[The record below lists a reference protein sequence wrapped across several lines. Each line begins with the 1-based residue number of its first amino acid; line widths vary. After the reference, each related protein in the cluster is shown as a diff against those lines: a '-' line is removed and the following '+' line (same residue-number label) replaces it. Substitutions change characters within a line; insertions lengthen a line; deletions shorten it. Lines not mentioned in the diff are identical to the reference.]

1 MTMPQGPNPYGQAPY
16 GQNPYPQAPQPPQAP
31 YGQPQPGYA
40 HPQQPPAPYGYQ
52 QPQPGYPA
60 PPQQPYAQGG
70 APVPPQ
76 QQPYAPQGGA
86 PVPPPRPAKKRSP
99 MAILKGIGVV
109 LALIVGAIF
118 WISSMDD
125 ADSAEVG
132 DCVKKSES
140 SLDDGLKV
148 VDCGTSEA
156 QYKVTAVHNDTSDP
170 SVCPAGETAY
180 SKSVQR
186 RKRAD
191 THMVLCMTP
200 TK

>member
-1 MTMPQGPNPYGQAPY
+1 MPPQGPNPYGQAPY

-31 YGQPQPGYA
+31 YGQPQPGYGQ
-40 HPQQPPAPYGYQ
+40 PQQPPAPYGYQ

-60 PPQQPYAQGG
+60 PPQQPYGQGG

-76 QQPYAPQGGA
+76 QHYGQSGA
-86 PVPPPRPAKKRSP
+86 PVPPPRPAKQRSP
-99 MAILKGIGVV
+99 KAILKGIGVV
-109 LALIVGAIF
+109 LMLIVGGIF
-118 WISSMDD
+118 WISSLDD

-170 SVCPAGETAY
+170 SVCSAGESAY
-180 SKSVQR
+180 TKTVER

-191 THMVLCMTP
+191 THMVLCLTSA
-200 TK
+200 K

>member
-1 MTMPQGPNPYGQAPY
+1 MPPQGPNPYGQAPY
-16 GQNPYPQAPQPPQAP
+16 GQHPYPQAPYGQAPYPQAPQPPQAP

-60 PPQQPYAQGG
+60 PPQQPSAQGG
-70 APVPPQ
+70 
-76 QQPYAPQGGA
+76 G
-86 PVPPPRPAKKRSP
+86 PVPPPQPARKRSP
-99 MAILKGIGVV
+99 KTILKGIGVV
-109 LALIVGAIF
+109 IALIAFAFF
-118 WISSMDD
+118 WITSLDD
-125 ADSAEVG
+125 ADSAEAG

-148 VDCGTSEA
+148 VDCGTPEA
-156 QYKVTAVHNDTSDP
+156 QYKVTEVHNDTSDP
-170 SVCPAGETAY
+170 SVCPAGQSAY
-180 SKSVQR
+180 SKSVER

-191 THMVLCMTP
+191 THMVLCLTP